1 VRIVVDSSILVSA
14 FLKPNG
20 LAGRMLLA
28 IIDRGHSLL
37 ISNEILH
44 EVARVLRYPRMIE
57 LHGED
62 EGAVYDFVGSLRIV
76 GEGIALDVLVQV
88 PIRDEN
94 DIFIVQIALSG
105 GAEILCTGDRDF
117 FEPPALNFLES
128 RGIEV
133 LTDAQLMQRLSR

>member
-1 VRIVVDSSILVSA
+1 VRIVVDSNILVSA

-20 LAGRMLLA
+20 LAGRMLLG

-37 ISNEILH
+37 LSNEILH
-44 EVARVLRYPRMIE
+44 EVARVLRCPRMIK

-62 EGAVYDFVGSLRIV
+62 EGAVYDFVGWLRIV
-76 GEGIALDVLVQV
+76 GEGIARDALIQA

-105 GAEILCTGDRDF
+105 GAEILCTCDRDF
-117 FEPPALNFLES
+117 FEPPASIFLES

-133 LTDAQLMQRLSR
+133 LTDAQLMRRLKA

>member
-1 VRIVVDSSILVSA
+1 MRIVVDSNILVSA

-20 LAGRMLLA
+20 LASKLLVA

-44 EVARVLRYPRMIE
+44 EVARVLRYPRIVR

-62 EGAVYDFVGSLRIV
+62 EGAVYNFVEWLRIV
-76 GEGIALDVLVQV
+76 GEEIALDALIRA

-94 DIFIVQIALSG
+94 DIFVLQIALSG
-105 GAEILCTGDRDF
+105 GAEILCTGDKDF
-117 FEPPALNFLES
+117 FEPPGSIFLES

-133 LTDAQLMQRLSR
+133 LTDAQLMKRLRR